1 MDPQFETA
9 AVANDRRS
17 LFVLIPMLNEAA
29 NLPKLMASM
38 RSLAAHTPPAL
49 TLRVVI
55 VDDGSTDGTAAT
67 AEQLAGDLSLTV
79 LRHER
84 RRGPG
89 CAFATGFT
97 HLARILSVDDYVVT
111 MEGDNTSRLELLSTM
126 FVRAGEGYDVVLA
139 SPYLYGGSIE
149 HTTTWRVVLSR
160 IANVFV
166 KEVLGLAGLAT
177 VSSFYRL
184 YRGRVLLKLQRC
196 YGPGI
201 VERAGFECMVELLL
215 KMVYTR
221 TTISEVPMTLD
232 TSLRSGTSK
241 MKVLATIAGYLRLW
255 QDTARWRAAAAAPAG
270 DHAPATSPSAGDLG
284 ER

>member
-111 MEGDNTSRLELLSTM
+111 TRPASSCCRRCSSARARVTTSSSPARICMADRSNTR
-126 FVRAGEGYDVVLA
+126 RR
-139 SPYLYGGSIE
+139 GGS
-149 HTTTWRVVLSR
+149 
-160 IANVFV
+160 
-166 KEVLGLAGLAT
+166 
-177 VSSFYRL
+177 
-184 YRGRVLLKLQRC
+184 C
-196 YGPGI
+196 
-201 VERAGFECMVELLL
+201 
-215 KMVYTR
+215 
-221 TTISEVPMTLD
+221 
-232 TSLRSGTSK
+232 
-241 MKVLATIAGYLRLW
+241 
-255 QDTARWRAAAAAPAG
+255 
-270 DHAPATSPSAGDLG
+270 
-284 ER
+284 